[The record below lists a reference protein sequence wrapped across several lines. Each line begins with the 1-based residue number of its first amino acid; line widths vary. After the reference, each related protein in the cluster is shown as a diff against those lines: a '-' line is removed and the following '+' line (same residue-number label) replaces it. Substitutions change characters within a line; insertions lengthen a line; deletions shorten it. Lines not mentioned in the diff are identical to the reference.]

1 VIDSELPPSDS
12 REGATPD
19 ETIIGSGSTGGSSG
33 GGGHASESP
42 GDRIGPYTLISLLG
56 EGGFGVVWLAE
67 RREPFVQQVALKV
80 IKAGMDSHAVV
91 ARFEQERQAL
101 AIMNHPN
108 VARVLDGGITDR
120 GRPYFAM
127 EYVKG
132 APITAFCD
140 SRKMAIRDRLAVFLQ
155 VCEAV
160 QHAHTKGI
168 IHRDLK
174 PSNILVHRG
183 DDDRPVVKVIDF
195 GVAKA
200 LTQRLTERTIFTETG
215 QMLGTPEYMSPEQ
228 AEPDATDIDTRSDVY
243 SLGAV
248 LYELLCG
255 SLPFE
260 PRDLRSRAFRE
271 IQRIIREVDPP
282 APATRLS
289 TVATRDAALASKI
302 AMARSERIESLASV
316 LKRELQWIPLK
327 AMRKER
333 SERYASPNDLAQD
346 IRNYLAGRPLNAA
359 PESTAYRIRKFV
371 RRHRVAVAVTALLAF
386 TVSAAAVVSTIAWMA
401 ESRAR
406 ALAERRERNLRDVL
420 DFQHAQ
426 LATVAQEQS
435 GIAMFSEILR
445 QHRTNLAL
453 RGVDA
458 QGIERSAASLAE
470 LLEAINP
477 SDVAYNLI
485 RIVILGQASES
496 VRRDYAGDPEVQ
508 AGLMFA
514 LGRTFLD
521 LGDGESAK
529 SLFDGAAKAYAA
541 AGGAD
546 DRRALEALEYVLRA
560 RMAIGEERG
569 SIVRDHETLL
579 AQRMRALGADH
590 PDTIASMRALA
601 IAHADSGQRDRA
613 ILMMEDV
620 VASTSAQD
628 PRSAAAVSD
637 LATLGD
643 LLRESGDLERGE
655 ARLADALRR
664 LDGMPGMHPRLRA
677 AVLTNLGLVRASA
690 YGDADKVKSGIAAL
704 REANRI
710 DESVNGETHPM
721 SFESRG
727 NLAVW
732 IEQLAGDDA
741 ALRDEAIAIQR
752 RSRAIGESMPFR
764 PRAHYEGLIG
774 LSVAIARHAGSLGSS
789 GADADL
795 AEALRLAEGAVR
807 QLESRSGLHDE
818 QVLDA
823 QVALASIHTM
833 AGSPA
838 SAERIL
844 LTVIERRTRG
854 PDGSHGL
861 DPGDIAV
868 LRCRIDLSKAIA
880 MQGRWG
886 ESLAALDEAQADAL
900 RTRPLPTSQI
910 RWDIALRL
918 LRYLEQAPPDVNVAP
933 ERIAA
938 QSAVVQGLRAARVD
952 ANLDADLDDPS
963 HIVNPAAA
971 PAAPGA

>member
-1 VIDSELPPSDS
+1 MSESAQ
-12 REGATPD
+12 GAGETPD
-19 ETIIGSGSTGGSSG
+19 SSTPDDTIIGGSGSSG
-33 GGGHASESP
+33 SGGYVGEAA
-42 GDRIGPYTLISLLG
+42 GDTIGQYRLISLLG

-80 IKAGMDSHAVV
+80 IKAGMDSNAVV

-108 VARVLDGGITDR
+108 VARVLDGGITEH

-140 SRKMAIRDRLAVFLQ
+140 SRRMTIHDRLAVFIQ
-155 VCEAV
+155 VCDAV

-174 PSNILVHRG
+174 PSNILVHRSDG
-183 DDDRPVVKVIDF
+183 DAPVVKVIDF

-289 TVATRDAALASKI
+289 TVATHDAALASKI
-302 AMARSERIESLASV
+302 ATARSERVESLASV

-327 AMRKER
+327 AMRKDR
-333 SERYASPNDLAQD
+333 TERYASPNDLAQD

-371 RRHRVAVAVTALLAF
+371 RRHRVGVAVTALLAV

-401 ESRAR
+401 EARAR
-406 ALAERRERNLRDVL
+406 ALAERRERNMRDVL
-420 DFQHAQ
+420 EFQHAQ

-453 RGVDA
+453 RGMGDKDV
-458 QGIERSAASLAE
+458 ERSAASLAE
-470 LLEAINP
+470 LLGAVNP

-485 RIVILGQASES
+485 RQVILGQASDS
-496 VRRDYAGDPEVQ
+496 ARCDYANDPELQ
-508 AGLMFA
+508 AGLMVA
-514 LGRTFLD
+514 LGRTFLE
-521 LGDGESAK
+521 LGDGQSAK
-529 SLFDGAAKAYAA
+529 SLFDDAA
-541 AGGAD
+541 AAYESAAGVD
-546 DRRALEALEYVLRA
+546 DRRALEAQEYALRA
-560 RMAIGEERG
+560 RMALGDDRLAI
-569 SIVRDHETLL
+569 IRDHEALL
-579 AQRMRALGADH
+579 TRRTVALGTNH
-590 PDTIASMRALA
+590 PDSLASKRALA
-601 IAHADSGQRDRA
+601 IAHADAGQRDRA
-613 ILMMEDV
+613 IGLMEDV
-620 VASTSAQD
+620 VAASSAQD
-628 PRSAAAVSD
+628 PRSYAAIAD

-643 LLRESGDLERGE
+643 LLRETGDLPGSE
-655 ARLADALRR
+655 ARLGEALKR
-664 LDGMPGMHPRLRA
+664 LEMTPGMHPRLRA
-677 AVLTNLGLVRASA
+677 AVLTNLGLAQVSG
-690 YGDADKVKSGIAAL
+690 YGDAEKVKRGIAAL
-704 REANRI
+704 RQATQI

-721 SFESRG
+721 AFESRG
-727 NLAVW
+727 NLAAW
-732 IEQLAGDDA
+732 LEQLAEVDV
-741 ALRDEAIAIQR
+741 ALRDEALAIQR

-774 LSVAIARHAGSLGSS
+774 LAVTIARNAGSFGST
-789 GADADL
+789 GRDADL
-795 AEALRLAEGAVR
+795 AEALRIAESSVR
-807 QLESRSGLHDE
+807 QMEARSGPRDE

-823 QVALASIHTM
+823 KVALASIHLL
-833 AGSPA
+833 AGAPA
-838 SAERIL
+838 AAERIL
-844 LTVIERRTRG
+844 LVVIERRTRG
-854 PDGSHGL
+854 PDGAPGL
-861 DPGDIAV
+861 DPGDLAV
-868 LRCRIDLSKAIA
+868 LRCRIDLARAIA
-880 MQGRWG
+880 MQGRWADSISTL
-886 ESLAALDEAQADAL
+886 EAAQGDAV

-918 LRYLEQAPPDVNVAP
+918 LRYLEQAPADLNVAP
-933 ERIAA
+933 AKVAA
-938 QSAVVQGLRAARVD
+938 QRAVVDELRAVRMKEG
-952 ANLDADLDDPS
+952 LDAELDDPA
-963 HIVNPAAA
+963 HVVVPAAV
-971 PAAPGA
+971 PAAPRA

>member
-1 VIDSELPPSDS
+1 MSDGGHAPGDPHDAHSRDDTVI
-12 REGATPD
+12 G
-19 ETIIGSGSTGGSSG
+19 GSGGAGSSG
-33 GGGHASESP
+33 GGGRAGESP
-42 GDRIGPYTLISLLG
+42 GDHVGPYSLISLLG

-80 IKAGMDSHAVV
+80 IKAGMDSNAVI

-101 AIMNHPN
+101 AIMNHPHI
-108 VARVLDGGITDR
+108 ARVLDGGITAQ

-140 SRKMAIRDRLAVFLQ
+140 ARKMAIRDRLAVFLQ

-195 GVAKA
+195 GIAKA

-289 TVATRDAALASKI
+289 TMATRDAAAASKV
-302 AMARSERIESLASV
+302 ATARSERLESLASL

-333 SERYASPNDLAQD
+333 AERYASPHELALD
-346 IRNYLAGRPLNAA
+346 IRNYLTGRPLNAA
-359 PESTAYRIRKFV
+359 PESTAYRIRKFL
-371 RRHRVAVAVTALLAF
+371 RRHRVAVSVAALLAF
-386 TVSAAAVVSTIAWMA
+386 TVTGAAVVSTISWMA
-401 ESRAR
+401 EARAR
-406 ALAERRERNLRDVL
+406 ALAERRERNMRDVL
-420 DFQHAQ
+420 EFQHAQ
-426 LATVAQEQS
+426 LATVGQEQS

-453 RGVDA
+453 RGAGPQD
-458 QGIERSAASLAE
+458 IERSAAALAE
-470 LLEAINP
+470 LLGAVNP

-485 RIVILGQASES
+485 RQVILAQASDAA
-496 VRRDYAGDPEVQ
+496 RRDYAREPEVQ
-508 AGLMFA
+508 AGLMMA

-529 SLFDGAAKAYAA
+529 SLFDEAAKAYAA
-541 AGGAD
+541 TGGDD
-546 DRRALEALEYVLRA
+546 DRRALEALECSLRA
-560 RMAIGEERG
+560 RMAAGDDRA
-569 SIVRDHETLL
+569 SIVRDHESLL
-579 AQRMRALGADH
+579 ARRSAALGLDD
-590 PDTIASMRALA
+590 PDTIASKRVLA
-601 IAHADSGQRDRA
+601 MAHADAGQREQA
-613 ILMMEDV
+613 IAMMEDV
-620 VASTSAQD
+620 VSSASAQD
-628 PRSAAAVSD
+628 PLSAAAISD

-643 LLRESGDLERGE
+643 LLREAGDLSASE
-655 ARLADALRR
+655 ARLGEALKR
-664 LDGMPGMHPRLRA
+664 LDAVPGAHPRLRA
-677 AVLTNLGLVRASA
+677 AVLTNLGLTLASA
-690 YGDADKVKSGIAAL
+690 YGDEGKVKRGIAAL

-727 NLAVW
+727 NLAVL
-732 IEQLAGDDA
+732 IEQLAEGDA
-741 ALRDEAIAIQR
+741 ALRDEALAIQR

-774 LSVAIARHAGSLGSS
+774 LSVAIARNAGSLGSS
-789 GADADL
+789 GRDADL
-795 AEALRLAEGAVR
+795 AEALRLAEGAVG
-807 QLESRSGLHDE
+807 QLEARSGPHDE

-823 QVALASIHTM
+823 HVALASVHRL
-833 AGSPA
+833 AGAPGA
-838 SAERIL
+838 AERIL
-844 LTVIERRTRG
+844 LMVIERRTRG
-854 PDGSHGL
+854 TSGAAGL

-868 LRCRIDLSKAIA
+868 LRCRVDLSQAIA
-880 MQGRWG
+880 MQGRWAD
-886 ESLAALDEAQADAL
+886 SLTELDAVQRDAI
-900 RTRPLPTSQI
+900 RTRPLLTSQI

-918 LRYLEQAPPDVNVAP
+918 LRYLEQAPAEAKVDPK
-933 ERIAA
+933 RIAV
-938 QSAVVQGLRAARVD
+938 QRAVVEELRAER
-952 ANLDADLDDPS
+952 LKEGLEADLADPS
-963 HIVNPAAA
+963 HVIA
-971 PAAPGA
+971 PTSSSASPRA